1 MPEQKVVVTSFGVI
15 VEQARG
21 VSNSR
26 ALSLF

>member
-1 MPEQKVVVTSFGVI
+1 MAKHKVVVTSFGVI